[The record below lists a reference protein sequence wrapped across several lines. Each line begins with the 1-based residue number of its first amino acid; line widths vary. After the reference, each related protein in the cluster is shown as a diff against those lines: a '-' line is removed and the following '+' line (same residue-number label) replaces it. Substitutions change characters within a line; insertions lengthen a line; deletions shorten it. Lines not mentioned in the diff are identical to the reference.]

1 MARRS
6 LPWLRTNRR
15 GRLFHAPF
23 DVVFSSFDVVEP
35 DVIYMSS
42 ERASQILTAANV
54 RGVPE
59 LVVEILSPGTRRR
72 DETVKRDLYG
82 RAGVTKYRVPIPSG
96 M

>member
-1 MARRS
+1 
-6 LPWLRTNRR
+6 
-15 GRLFHAPF
+15 
-23 DVVFSSFDVVEP
+23 VFSSFDVVEP

-54 RGVPE
+54 QGVPE

-72 DETVKRDLYG
+72 DETVKRDLYD